1 MLDQSDS
8 HFEDISRRTDDGKAV
23 DVVRPDFSRA
33 FDTVSHGIPA
43 AKLRKCGLDD

>member
-1 MLDQSDS
+1 MTNLVAFD
-8 HFEDISRRTDDGKAV
+8 EEVTWCIDDGKAV
-23 DVVRPDFSRA
+23 DVVYLDFSRA